1 MPRLD
6 GSLLRSSTL
15 LVLFAFGCATVR
27 PVVPPPAPKPTPQVV
42 LGDPEVELW
51 IEGSG
56 RTDPAESAEWQRQ
69 SRAALGEA
77 LSGRGLESSSAD
89 ALLTVRER
97 GLARTSGRK
106 ATQVLSVVG
115 FVVVIAVAV
124 LALVGS
130 SKHGGSTAK
139 STPAHVPS
147 GSPRAV
153 AAPAPARPS
162 GVAPPGRIAA
172 PTRPGAPAL
181 APAPSRPAPGGPI
194 RPEPAP
200 TPGFVGRPGAPRP
213 PGYVRPAPD
222 AFFGP
227 PVWIG
232 VQIGI
237 SSGEEGVPVASPP
250 PEPPPEDLE
259 QEPVEG
265 DFVLDRGFFSGDR
278 VELTLELRDV
288 RTGKMLWSHV
298 QQEAADPR
306 DPGEVRAV
314 IDRALAGQPWAVVGG
329 SGEPAEPAP
338 SDAKTH

>member
-1 MPRLD
+1 MPRPD

-15 LVLFAFGCATVR
+15 LVLFAFGCTTVR
-27 PVVPPPAPKPTPQVV
+27 PAVPPSAPKPTPQVV

-56 RTDPAESAEWQRQ
+56 RTDPAESAEWLRQ

-106 ATQVLSVVG
+106 AAQVLSVVG
-115 FVVVIAVAV
+115 FVVVIAVAA

-130 SKHGGSTAK
+130 SKHGGSSAK
-139 STPAHVPS
+139 AAPAHVPS
-147 GSPRAV
+147 GLPRGV

-172 PTRPGAPAL
+172 PTHPGAPAL
-181 APAPSRPAPGGPI
+181 ALASPRPAPGGPV
-194 RPEPAP
+194 RPVPAP
-200 TPGFVGRPGAPRP
+200 GFIGRPGAPRP
-213 PGYVRPAPD
+213 AGYLRPAPD
-222 AFFGP
+222 DFFGP
-227 PVWIG
+227 PIWLG

-237 SSGEEGVPVASPP
+237 SSDEEGVPVASPP
-250 PEPPPEDLE
+250 PEPPLEDLE

-288 RTGKMLWSHV
+288 RTGKVLWSHV

-306 DPGEVRAV
+306 DPGEIRAV
-314 IDRALAGQPWAVVGG
+314 VDRALAGQPWAVAGG
-329 SGEPAEPAP
+329 SGEPAEHAP

>member
-1 MPRLD
+1 
-6 GSLLRSSTL
+6 
-15 LVLFAFGCATVR
+15 
-27 PVVPPPAPKPTPQVV
+27 VV
-42 LGDPEVELW
+42 LADPEVVLW
-51 IEGSG
+51 VEGSG
-56 RTDPAESAEWQRQ
+56 MTDAAETSEWLRQ
-69 SRAALGEA
+69 SREALGQA

-124 LALVGS
+124 LAIVGS
-130 SKHGGSTAK
+130 SRKGGASAK
-139 STPAHVPS
+139 AAPARVPS
-147 GSPRAV
+147 GPGHAATAPAPARVGSVAPPGRV
-153 AAPAPARPS
+153 AAPAPARPGS
-162 GVAPPGRIAA
+162 PGVAPA
-172 PTRPGAPAL
+172 PP
-181 APAPSRPAPGGPI
+181 RPAPGGPV

-200 TPGFVGRPGAPRP
+200 VPGVVRRPGLPRS
-213 PGYVRPAPD
+213 PGYLRPAPD

-227 PVWIG
+227 PIWIG
-232 VQIGI
+232 LDIGL
-237 SSGEEGVPVASPP
+237 SASDSGVPVAAPP

-288 RTGKMLWSHV
+288 RTGKVLWSHV

-306 DPGEVRAV
+306 DPAEVRAV
-314 IDRALAGQPWAVVGG
+314 VDRALAGQPWAVERA
-329 SGEPAEPAP
+329 SEEPAETAP